1 MHPAQH
7 VALADDAE
15 ILHHLRVAW
24 SRGRLRAAPHGG
36 GMRRTGQN
44 REPIL
49 AGHAGDLTAQ
59 EFQLLAGVP
68 RIDMHIGRD
77 LDLRLQHLAHRLSA
91 SRPVRR
97 LEQVIRRADR
107 DVQRPRI
114 RQEVLLLDAE
124 GIFGDVLAAGSR
136 ADHQAPFVVAQ
147 AQPEPFEYSRVQS
160 HVIDPV
166 RLRGR
171 GFAARLRAGPPATAA
186 NALSGSFRL
195 QGFAACDR

>member
-1 MHPAQH
+1 AGSRFLSHP
-7 VALADDAE
+7 DCT
-15 ILHHLRVAW
+15 
-24 SRGRLRAAPHGG
+24 
-36 GMRRTGQN
+36 RRHTESFPT
-44 REPIL
+44 RRSS
-49 AGHAGDLTAQ
+49 DL
-59 EFQLLAGVP
+59 
-68 RIDMHIGRD
+68 
-77 LDLRLQHLAHRLSA
+77 
-91 SRPVRR
+91 
-97 LEQVIRRADR
+97 
-107 DVQRPRI
+107 